1 VAVVP
6 PAVPP
11 RAPDG
16 APAPPP
22 ARLTSGGLGRTALAC
37 LVVAL
42 LFAAGT
48 VALFRRAYPL
58 VDVDLGV
65 DRAGAIR
72 AARALAAAD
81 RLAPPTARAAATFSR
96 DDSLATYVDLAAGGA
111 DSVRALA
118 RGGAVPLYAW
128 AVRLYTP
135 GSADEVTLRLT
146 AAGRPA
152 GVDRRLP
159 ETERRPTV
167 DEAAGRGAA
176 EAALARFAPD
186 AGGAGGPSG
195 AGAWRFVASS
205 YATQPRSARVD
216 RTYRFDR
223 VAGGGAAVRVGAAP
237 VRAAVTV
244 TGDSARPAAPAVLG
258 VRAYADVPEAWAR
271 RYGEMRSTNDFLAL
285 LSGPPL
291 IVFAVGAIGA
301 LVWGQQR
308 RLVRWRPA
316 AAVGA
321 TVGVLMTAAGVNAI
335 PLAWAGYETA
345 TSPGTFVAGIV
356 LGAVAG
362 GAASGLWVMVAV
374 AAAELLTRRAFPRH
388 YDWYAYPRHAGA
400 PAVAGRVLG
409 GYALAAFGFLYVTL
423 FYLSTRSALG
433 WWVPTESL
441 DDPNAIAT
449 PLPWV
454 DAIGTSLFAGT
465 WEEAIFRAVPLAL
478 LSLWVRDRPGR
489 RWWMAAGVVVTALAF
504 GFGHANYPSW
514 PAYSRGVE
522 LFAEAALWAVLY
534 LRIGLPTT
542 IVAHAL
548 YDLAWFGLFAL
559 HGRGSAYRG
568 SAAAVLLAAG
578 RPRSSSR
585 RGGGAR
591 GPPRAPARRW
601 ARRRDSAT
609 GRRPSG
615 ASSARSPTTR
625 TPATRRSARPP
636 RPRSARPCRRAC
648 DSPPRSSPPPG

>member
-1 VAVVP
+1 V
-6 PAVPP
+6 
-11 RAPDG
+11 
-16 APAPPP
+16 
-22 ARLTSGGLGRTALAC
+22 C
-37 LVVAL
+37 LLVTL
-42 LFAAGT
+42 LFAAAT

-58 VDVDLGV
+58 VDVDLSL

-72 AARALAAAD
+72 LARALAAEE
-81 RLAPPTARAAATFSR
+81 RLAPATARAAATFGR
-96 DDSLATYVDLAAGGA
+96 DDSVATYVDLAAGGA

-118 RGGAVPLYAW
+118 RGGPVPLYAW
-128 AVRLYTP
+128 GVRLYTP
-135 GSADEVTLRLT
+135 GSADEVTLT
-146 AAGRPA
+146 FTPDGRPT
-152 GVDRRLP
+152 GVARRLP
-159 ETERRPTV
+159 EAAARPLV
-167 DEAAGRGAA
+167 ADAAGRAAA
-176 EAALARFAPD
+176 EAALARYAP
-186 AGGAGGPSG
+186 AAGGGAGT
-195 AGAWRFVASS
+195 WRFVSSS
-205 YATQPRSARVD
+205 YETRARSGRVD
-216 RTYRFDR
+216 RTYRFER
-223 VAGGGAAVRVGAAP
+223 LTAAGVPARVGEAP
-237 VRAAVTV
+237 VRAEVTV

-335 PLAWAGYETA
+335 PLAWADYETA

-388 YDWYAYPRHAGA
+388 HDWYAYPRHAGA

-568 SAAAVLLAAG
+568 SAAAVLLAAALPALVVAAG
-578 RPRSSSR
+578 WWRARAAAAAGTGPAEVPRLGDWTPV
-585 RGGGAR
+585 GGSAQGAAEDPAVAPP
-591 GPPRAPARRW
+591 GPTAAPA
-601 ARRRDSAT
+601 AGVKSVITGVAT
-609 GRRPSG
+609 TAA
-615 ASSARSPTTR
+615 AS
-625 TPATRRSARPP
+625 RRSAGATTGGT
-636 RPRSARPCRRAC
+636 S
-648 DSPPRSSPPPG
+648 